1 MSTVNYQLST
11 VNCPHKRYKY
21 KYCDAYHKI
30 MKSITH
36 QFPAL
41 TFIKPIYLQKKFFIS
56 NFNMENANTI
66 SVEQLQSQIDQLKS
80 KIDRLENSRKD
91 QLSIAVVSGDLDK
104 VLAAMVISVA
114 AAAMDT
120 QVKLFF
126 SFWSLSALRDPKKSP
141 KGKDFI
147 SKMFGFMLP
156 RGTKKLKL
164 SKLNMAGMGP
174 VMISYLMKKQNVMS
188 LQQMFKEAG
197 ELGIEIVVCE
207 MSMGLMGFKK
217 EEFIDYPHLSYAGAA
232 TFVADA
238 GESSIQLF
246 I

>member
-1 MSTVNYQLST
+1 MEDNLNTEIQKLQAEIENL
-11 VNCPHKRYKY
+11 KE
-21 KYCDAYHKI
+21 KI
-30 MKSITH
+30 GS
-36 QFPAL
+36 
-41 TFIKPIYLQKKFFIS
+41 
-56 NFNMENANTI
+56 
-66 SVEQLQSQIDQLKS
+66 
-80 KIDRLENSRKD
+80 LENSRKD

-104 VLAAMVISVA
+104 VLAAMVMSVA

-126 SFWSLSALRDPKKSP
+126 SFWGLSALRDSHKKV

-156 RGTKKLKL
+156 KGTRKL
-164 SKLNMAGMGP
+164 SLSRLNMAGMGP
-174 VMISYLMKKQNVMS
+174 MMIKALMKKQNVLS
-188 LQQMFKEAG
+188 LEQMFKEAG

-217 EEFIDYPHLSYAGAA
+217 EELIDYPNLKFAGAA
-232 TFVADA
+232 TFIADA

>member
-1 MSTVNYQLST
+1 MVCSSEVTLE
-11 VNCPHKRYKY
+11 
-21 KYCDAYHKI
+21 
-30 MKSITH
+30 M
-36 QFPAL
+36 
-41 TFIKPIYLQKKFFIS
+41 LQKQVDELTNKV
-56 NFNMENANTI
+56 AY
-66 SVEQLQSQIDQLKS
+66 
-80 KIDRLENSRKD
+80 LENNRKD
-91 QLSIAVVSGDLDK
+91 QLSMAIVSGDMDK
-104 VLAAMVISVA
+104 ILAAMVISVA

-120 QVKLFF
+120 QVKLFC

-147 SKMFGFMLP
+147 SKMFGIMLP
-156 RGTKKLKL
+156 KGKDKLKL
-164 SKLNMAGMGP
+164 SNMNMAGMGP
-174 VMISYLMKKQNVMS
+174 MMIKMLMKKQNVMS
-188 LQQMFKEAG
+188 LGEMFRQAG
-197 ELGIEIVVCE
+197 ELGVEITICE

>member
-1 MSTVNYQLST
+1 MEPTQE
-11 VNCPHKRYKY
+11 
-21 KYCDAYHKI
+21 
-30 MKSITH
+30 
-36 QFPAL
+36 L
-41 TFIKPIYLQKKFFIS
+41 TIEMLQKQVDTLTKK
-56 NFNMENANTI
+56 
-66 SVEQLQSQIDQLKS
+66 VGK
-80 KIDRLENSRKD
+80 LEKNRKD

-104 VLAAMVISVA
+104 VLAAMVISLA

-147 SKMFGFMLP
+147 SKMFGIMLP
-156 RGTKKLKL
+156 KGKDKL
-164 SKLNMAGMGP
+164 SLSNMNMCGMGP
-174 VMISYLMKKQNVMS
+174 MMIKMLMKKQNVMS
-188 LQQMFKEAG
+188 LGEMFKQAG
-197 ELGIEIVVCE
+197 ELGIEITVCE

-217 EEFIDYPHLSYAGAA
+217 EEIIDYPHLRFAGAA

-238 GESSIQLF
+238 GESSMQLF

>member
-1 MSTVNYQLST
+1 MEKTTEITVTQLQAQIEEL
-11 VNCPHKRYKY
+11 KG
-21 KYCDAYHKI
+21 KI
-30 MKSITH
+30 ET
-36 QFPAL
+36 L
-41 TFIKPIYLQKKFFIS
+41 
-56 NFNMENANTI
+56 ENA
-66 SVEQLQSQIDQLKS
+66 
-80 KIDRLENSRKD
+80 RKD
-91 QLSIAVVSGDLDK
+91 QLSIAVVSGDMDK
-104 VLAAMVISVA
+104 ILAAMVISIA

-147 SKMFGFMLP
+147 SKMFGMMLP
-156 RGTKKLKL
+156 NGKNKLTL
-164 SKLNMAGMGP
+164 SKMNMAGMGP
-174 VMISYLMKKQNVMS
+174 MMIKMLMKKQNVMS
-188 LQQMFKEAG
+188 LETMFKEAG
-197 ELGIEIVVCE
+197 ELGIEITVCE

-217 EEFIDYPHLSYAGAA
+217 EEIIDYPHLRYSGAA

>member
-1 MSTVNYQLST
+1 ME
-11 VNCPHKRYKY
+11 
-21 KYCDAYHKI
+21 D
-30 MKSITH
+30 
-36 QFPAL
+36 
-41 TFIKPIYLQKKFFIS
+41 IKKTDIQELQKQIYAL
-56 NFNMENANTI
+56 NEQIEN
-66 SVEQLQSQIDQLKS
+66 LK
-80 KIDRLENSRKD
+80 NSRKD
-91 QLSIAVVSGDLDK
+91 QLSIAVVSGDMDK
-104 VLAAMVISVA
+104 VLAAMVISIA

-147 SKMFGFMLP
+147 SKMFGLMLP
-156 RGTKKLKL
+156 NGKNKL
-164 SKLNMAGMGP
+164 SLSKMNMLGMGP
-174 VMISYLMKKQNVMS
+174 MMIKMLMKKQNVMS
-188 LQQMFKEAG
+188 LEQMFNEAG

-217 EEFIDYPHLSYAGAA
+217 EEMIDYPHLSFAGAA